1 MSGCDFSGQ
10 PPLWNF
16 PATSTLV
23 SHDPLLCET
32 LNHIRQC
39 QPSCSK
45 RSCRPNP
52 MPHLTCEASTACEVC
67 TTLQPIFCGYLSGT
81 ISPSLCISDHGPDRP
96 VAFFCYIDSHVFQ
109 FCYTIQTNDNS
120 KKGVI
125 KLPFSCTPSEDKV
138 MIEWGLPVSL
148 LALAIYWS
156 EVVDHRCKTCCYI
169 EEGSTGVEQ
178 WCARWWYDS
187 IHNFV
192 VLQMTYHNLT
202 TYLNR
207 EKSVTEEI
215 KPILQSLKLILL
227 IKPW

>member
-1 MSGCDFSGQ
+1 MWNLESHQTVPTILFQEILSSKSNAPSHVWSFYCMWSLHHPTTNF
-10 PPLWNF
+10 LWLPFWYNF
-16 PATSTLV
+16 TKP
-23 SHDPLLCET
+23 
-32 LNHIRQC
+32 
-39 QPSCSK
+39 
-45 RSCRPNP
+45 
-52 MPHLTCEASTACEVC
+52 
-67 TTLQPIFCGYLSGT
+67 
-81 ISPSLCISDHGPDRP
+81 CISDHGPDRP

-187 IHNFV
+187 IHNLV
-192 VLQMTYHNLT
+192 VLQMTYHDLT